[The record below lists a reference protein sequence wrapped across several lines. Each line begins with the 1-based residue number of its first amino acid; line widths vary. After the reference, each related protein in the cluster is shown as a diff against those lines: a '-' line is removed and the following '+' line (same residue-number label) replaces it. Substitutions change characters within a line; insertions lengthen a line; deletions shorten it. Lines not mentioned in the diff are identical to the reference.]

1 MEITVYILW
10 YIWKSRCAWHFKG
23 QKWEAR
29 KIIQKATRDSTAK
42 SSTRSK
48 HSARDRNCEE
58 TSEVDLQGN
67 IRINVASE
75 KHEGFN
81 RYGVG
86 WTFTTNEER
95 TFLAGSKV

>member
-1 MEITVYILW
+1 M
-10 YIWKSRCAWHFKG
+10 
-23 QKWEAR
+23 
-29 KIIQKATRDSTAK
+29 
-42 SSTRSK
+42 
-48 HSARDRNCEE
+48 
-58 TSEVDLQGN
+58 DLQGD

-95 TFLAGSKV
+95 TFLAGSKVQLGSHNQCITELETIKEVLLEAYRRKMNLFK